1 MYKLNCEIYEKA
13 KEIGLHI
20 FESDNP
26 KKKIEV
32 YDEYGLFL
40 YYVGNRNNTD
50 YYVYRE
56 LENLNLIPIGTS
68 NMKREKY
75 YEKNKDKIEKGGFD
89 FVKYYLL
96 WK

>member
-1 MYKLNCEIYEKA
+1 
-13 KEIGLHI
+13 
-20 FESDNP
+20 
-26 KKKIEV
+26 
-32 YDEYGLFL
+32 
-40 YYVGNRNNTD
+40 
-50 YYVYRE
+50 
-56 LENLNLIPIGTS
+56 LIPIGTS